1 VSYELIN
8 YGLPGVAE
16 GQAWEH
22 FIQRQKAVV
31 TSNDTHKTWEEPDN
45 KDSVSVHRAFIYGAS
60 APGFGEIYAD
70 SRIRGFITAGMFIF
84 FLVWFNWIVIDI
96 MVQIMDLLFGRLN
109 QNRGSV
115 LSDLPIFSLG
125 ISFLGMYYVW
135 LWAMISSVDVAVK
148 HRLRSETSTQKSVP
162 WGVAMSWFC
171 PGAGQVYTGY
181 RQLGYIL
188 FAGNLLGILLIIP
201 AYTQLFTSISLLVKS
216 QQLSASSPYA
226 LINIIREHLIILDYS
241 FGNLAQKTV
250 RYFAIASTISGLMHG
265 SLHSDNKWTEPSA
278 AYGIGLFAAG
288 WLCPGS
294 GQLLQ
299 KRDKAGWYF
308 FAGYVSSIVLIGL
321 LIKTGFI
328 SAINANTLSWISV
341 LIQWGGM
348 IEALYYMIQPKGG
361 KDVTG

>member
-1 VSYELIN
+1 VI
-8 YGLPGVAE
+8 A
-16 GQAWEH
+16 
-22 FIQRQKAVV
+22 
-31 TSNDTHKTWEEPDN
+31 SNDTHRTRKEPDN
-45 KDSVSVHRAFIYGAS
+45 KNSVSVHRAFIYGAS
-60 APGFGEIYAD
+60 VPGFGEIYAG
-70 SRIRGFITAGMFIF
+70 SRIRGFITAGVFIF
-84 FLVWFNWIVIDI
+84 FLVWFNWMIIDI
-96 MVQIMDLLFGRLN
+96 IVRIVDLLFQRLN
-109 QNRGSV
+109 QTGESV

-125 ISFLGMYYVW
+125 ISFLGMYYIW

-148 HRLRSETSTQKSVP
+148 HRQENESSPQESVA

-171 PGAGQVYTGY
+171 PGAGQMYTGY
-181 RQLGYIL
+181 RQFGYIL
-188 FAGNLLGILLIIP
+188 FAGNILGILLIIP
-201 AYTQLFTSISLLVKS
+201 AYMQLFTSISLLVKN
-216 QQLSASSPYA
+216 QQLSASNPYA

-250 RYFAIASTISGLMHG
+250 RYFAIAGTISGLMHG
-265 SLHSDNKWTEPSA
+265 SLHSDKWTEPSA

-341 LIQWGGM
+341 LIQWSAM
-348 IEALYYMIQPKGG
+348 IEALFCMIKGE
-361 KDVTG
+361 KDVIC

>member
-1 VSYELIN
+1 MS
-8 YGLPGVAE
+8 
-16 GQAWEH
+16 
-22 FIQRQKAVV
+22 
-31 TSNDTHKTWEEPDN
+31 SNTPKNWKRPDN
-45 KDSVSVHRAFIYGAS
+45 NNMVSVHRAFIYGAS
-60 APGFGEIYAD
+60 APGFGEIYAG
-70 SRIRGFITAGMFIF
+70 SRIRGFITAGVFII
-84 FLVWFNWIVIDI
+84 FLVWFNWIVIEI
-96 MVQIMDLLFGRLN
+96 MVQMMDLLFGRLY

-135 LWAMISSVDVAVK
+135 LWAMISSVDVAVT
-148 HRLRSETSTQKSVP
+148 HRSRSETSPQKSVP

-171 PGAGQVYTGY
+171 PGAGQIYSGY
-181 RQLGYIL
+181 RPLGYIL
-188 FAGNLLGILLIIP
+188 FAGNILGILFIIP
-201 AYTQLFTSISLLVKS
+201 AYTQLFTSISLLVKN
-216 QQLSASSPYA
+216 QQLSASNPYT

-241 FGNLAQKTV
+241 FGNLAQRAV
-250 RYFAIASTISGLMHG
+250 RYFAIAFAVSDLIHGTIDSE
-265 SLHSDNKWTEPSA
+265 NKWTKPSA

-308 FAGYVSSIVLIGL
+308 FAGYVSSMVLIGL
-321 LIKTGFI
+321 LIKAGFI
-328 SAINANTLSWISV
+328 SAIKANTLSWIPV

-348 IEALYYMIQPKGG
+348 IEALYYMIQSKGG

>member
-1 VSYELIN
+1 MIVS
-8 YGLPGVAE
+8 
-16 GQAWEH
+16 
-22 FIQRQKAVV
+22 K
-31 TSNDTHKTWEEPDN
+31 DTHKSWKGQNN
-45 KDSVSVHRAFIYGAS
+45 KNSVSVHRAFIYGAS
-60 APGFGEIYAD
+60 APGFGEIYAG
-70 SRIRGFITAGMFIF
+70 SRIRGFITAGVFII

-96 MVQIMDLLFGRLN
+96 MVQMVDLLFSRLN

-135 LWAMISSVDVAVK
+135 LWAMMSSVDVAVK
-148 HRLRSETSTQKSVP
+148 HRSRSETSPQKSVP

-171 PGAGQVYTGY
+171 PGAGQIYSGY

-201 AYTQLFTSISLLVKS
+201 AYTQLFTSISLLVKN
-216 QQLSASSPYA
+216 QQLSAPNPYA
-226 LINIIREHLIILDYS
+226 LINIVREHLIILDYS

-250 RYFAIASTISGLMHG
+250 RYFAIAFTISDLMHV
-265 SLHSDNKWTEPSA
+265 SLQSDNKWTKPSA

-299 KRDKAGWYF
+299 KRDGAGWYF
-308 FAGYVSSIVLIGL
+308 FGGYVSSIVLIGL

-328 SAINANTLSWISV
+328 SAINANTLSWISI

-348 IEALYYMIQPKGG
+348 IEALYYMIQSKGG

>member
-348 IEALYYMIQPKGG
+348 IEALYYMIQSKGG

>member
-1 VSYELIN
+1 VI
-8 YGLPGVAE
+8 A
-16 GQAWEH
+16 
-22 FIQRQKAVV
+22 
-31 TSNDTHKTWEEPDN
+31 SNDTHKTWKEPNN
-45 KDSVSVHRAFIYGAS
+45 KNSVSVHRAFIYGAS
-60 APGFGEIYAD
+60 APGFGEIYAG
-70 SRIRGFITAGMFIF
+70 SRIRGFITAGVFIF

-96 MVQIMDLLFGRLN
+96 MVRIMDLLFHRLN
-109 QNRGSV
+109 QGGDSV

-125 ISFLGMYYVW
+125 ISFLGMYYIW

-148 HRLRSETSTQKSVP
+148 HRQKNESSPQGSVP

-171 PGAGQVYTGY
+171 PGAGQMYTGY
-181 RQLGYIL
+181 RQFGYIL
-188 FAGNLLGILLIIP
+188 FIGNLLGILLIIP
-201 AYTQLFTSISLLVKS
+201 AYMQLFTSISLLVKNE
-216 QQLSASSPYA
+216 QLSASNPYA
-226 LINIIREHLIILDYS
+226 LINIIREHMIILDYS

-250 RYFAIASTISGLMHG
+250 RYFAIAGTISGLMHG
-265 SLHSDNKWTEPSA
+265 PLHSDSKWTEPSA

-308 FAGYVSSIVLIGL
+308 FAGYVSSIVLIGF

-341 LIQWGGM
+341 LIQWSAM
-348 IEALYYMIQPKGG
+348 IEALFCMIKGE
-361 KDVTG
+361 KDVIC

>member
-1 VSYELIN
+1 MIVSKDTPKN
-8 YGLPGVAE
+8 WK
-16 GQAWEH
+16 GQ
-22 FIQRQKAVV
+22 
-31 TSNDTHKTWEEPDN
+31 NN

-60 APGFGEIYAD
+60 APGFGEIYAG

-135 LWAMISSVDVAVK
+135 LWAMISSVDVAGK

-216 QQLSASSPYA
+216 QQLSASNPYA
-226 LINIIREHLIILDYS
+226 LINIIREHLIVLDYS

-341 LIQWGGM
+341 LIQWSAM
-348 IEALYYMIQPKGG
+348 IEALFCMIKSKGE
-361 KDVTG
+361 KDVIC

>member
-1 VSYELIN
+1 VI
-8 YGLPGVAE
+8 A
-16 GQAWEH
+16 
-22 FIQRQKAVV
+22 
-31 TSNDTHKTWEEPDN
+31 SNDTHRTRKEPDN
-45 KDSVSVHRAFIYGAS
+45 KNSVSVHRAFIYGAS
-60 APGFGEIYAD
+60 VPGFGEIYAG
-70 SRIRGFITAGMFIF
+70 SRIRGFITAGVFIF
-84 FLVWFNWIVIDI
+84 FLVWFNWMVIDI
-96 MVQIMDLLFGRLN
+96 IVRIMDLLFHRLN
-109 QNRGSV
+109 QTGESV

-148 HRLRSETSTQKSVP
+148 HRLRNETSPQGSVP

-171 PGAGQVYTGY
+171 PGAGQMYTGY
-181 RQLGYIL
+181 RQFGYIL

-201 AYTQLFTSISLLVKS
+201 AYMQLFTSISLLVKN
-216 QQLSASSPYA
+216 QQLSASNPYA

-250 RYFAIASTISGLMHG
+250 RYFAIAGTISGLMHG
-265 SLHSDNKWTEPSA
+265 SLHSDKWTEPSA

-308 FAGYVSSIVLIGL
+308 FAGYVSSILLIGL

-328 SAINANTLSWISV
+328 SAIDANTLSWISV
-341 LIQWGGM
+341 LIQWSAM
-348 IEALYYMIQPKGG
+348 IEALFCMIKGE
-361 KDVTG
+361 KNVIC